1 MCNEKGFI
9 IAIDGYS
16 SCGKSTLAKTIA
28 ERLNFKYIDSGAM
41 YRALA
46 YFAKQNNFIDNK
58 NNIDIDRLIKNLD
71 NIQIDFSYNTRT
83 KKSSTLLNG
92 KNIENF
98 IRTEEIA
105 KLASKLSQI
114 KEVRQKMVELQRR
127 IAKNNNVVMDGRDIG
142 TVVFPDAD
150 MKIFMTADLDVRAN
164 RRYLELREKGI
175 NVSLEEVKEMM
186 VKRDKEDETRDISP
200 LIKASDAIILDNTHM
215 SPEEQLKWFISK
227 YEELKNI

>member
-1 MCNEKGFI
+1 MGNKGFI
-9 IAIDGYS
+9 VAIDGYS
-16 SCGKSTLAKTIA
+16 SCGKSTLAKAIA
-28 ERLNFKYIDSGAM
+28 EKLGFKYIDSGAM
-41 YRALA
+41 YRAVA
-46 YFAKQNNFIDNK
+46 YFALK
-58 NNIDIDRLIKNLD
+58 NNYIDSDDKVDIEKLLESLNKIN
-71 NIQIDFSYNTRT
+71 IDFFYDIKT
-83 KKSSTLLNG
+83 KRSITLLNG
-92 KNIENF
+92 EDIENY
-98 IRTEEIA
+98 IRNEKIA
-105 KLASKLSQI
+105 KLASELSKV
-114 KEVRQKMVELQRR
+114 KEVREKMVELQRK

-142 TVVFPDAD
+142 TVVFPKAD
-150 MKIFMTADLDVRAN
+150 LKIFMTADLDVRAN